1 MERNSLKGSEPRRK
15 IAFLSPLGITQ
26 LHYRNP
32 YVVAWWSAAFPGL
45 GHMLLSKYIRG
56 FLLFLWEVV
65 INLNAHINMA
75 IFYTFTGNFRSARE
89 VLDIRWLLLYNA
101 VYIFSI
107 WDSYRAAN
115 DVNNCYELAAR
126 EDAEIQP
133 FIMNSLE
140 MNYLDRK
147 TPWVSAVWSFLM
159 PGTGQLYTHRIITAL
174 FTFVWWIFILYYS
187 KVLPAIHFTFLGGFY
202 MARSV
207 MDQHWAMNISSIYMF
222 SVYDAYI
229 NTVENNK
236 LFQWEQSKFFKK
248 HYQSSNFTVPGK
260 NNAAGGDRMYIIS
273 TFEHSIYLEKAVTA
287 IQMRGIA
294 KEDIL
299 AVPMDKRAE
308 QRKLFDSIHQSDGL
322 SLMDLSAIL
331 GTIFMLLGTI
341 YGFVLKL
348 GPIFW
353 GLAGLVAGFVLG
365 LSIKLLIIRKS
376 SRRQDNKKAS
386 EVVLIID
393 CVKEKAEMVADTLWN
408 HHALGVSR
416 LDLN

>member
-1 MERNSLKGSEPRRK
+1 MERNSSNSPESRRK
-15 IAFLSPLGITQ
+15 IAFLSIFGITQ

-56 FLLFLWEVV
+56 FLLFIWEVV
-65 INLNAHINMA
+65 INLKAHLNMG
-75 IFYTFTGNFRSARE
+75 IFYTFTGNFKAAQE

-115 DVNNCYELAAR
+115 DVNNSYELAAR

-140 MNYLDRK
+140 LNYLDRK
-147 TPWVSAVWSFLM
+147 IPWVSAMWSFLM
-159 PGTGQLYTHRIITAL
+159 PGTGQLYNHRIVAAT
-174 FTFVWWIFILYYS
+174 FMFVWWIVILYYS
-187 KVLPAIHFTFLGGFY
+187 KVLPAIHFTFTGGFE

-207 MDQHWAMNISSIYMF
+207 VDEHWAMNISSVYMF
-222 SVYDAYI
+222 SVYDAYM

-236 LFQWEQSKFFKK
+236 LFEWEQSQFLKK
-248 HYQSSNFTVPGK
+248 HYQNSNFTVPGK
-260 NNAAGGDRMYIIS
+260 NITAGGDQMYIIS
-273 TFEHSIYLEKAVTA
+273 TFEHSIFLEKAVTA

-299 AVPMDKRAE
+299 AVPLDKRAE

-322 SLMDLSAIL
+322 SLMDLASIL

-341 YGFVLKL
+341 YGFLLKF
-348 GPIFW
+348 GPVFW
-353 GLAGLVAGFVLG
+353 GMAGLIAGFSLG
-365 LSIKLLIIRKS
+365 LAIKLLILRKS
-376 SRRQDNKKAS
+376 SRRQDNKKVS

-393 CVKEKAEMVADTLWN
+393 CVKDKAEMVADTLWN

>member
-1 MERNSLKGSEPRRK
+1 MERNSSKSSEPRRK

-56 FLLFLWEVV
+56 FLLFIWEVV

-75 IFYTFTGNFRSARE
+75 IFYTFTGNFTLARE

-133 FIMNSLE
+133 FIMNSME

-174 FTFVWWIFILYYS
+174 FTFVWWIVILYYS
-187 KVLPAIHFTFLGGFY
+187 KVLPAIHFTFLGGFNT
-202 MARSV
+202 ARSV
-207 MDQHWAMNISSIYMF
+207 MDQHWAMNISSVYMF

-236 LFQWEQSKFFKK
+236 LFQWEQSKFLKK
-248 HYQSSNFTVPGK
+248 HYQSTNFTVPGK
-260 NNAAGGDRMYIIS
+260 NNADGGDQMYIIS

-287 IQMRGIA
+287 IQMRGVA

-348 GPIFW
+348 GPIIW
-353 GLAGLVAGFVLG
+353 GLAGLAAGFVLG

-393 CVKEKAEMVADTLWN
+393 CGKEKAEMVADTLWN